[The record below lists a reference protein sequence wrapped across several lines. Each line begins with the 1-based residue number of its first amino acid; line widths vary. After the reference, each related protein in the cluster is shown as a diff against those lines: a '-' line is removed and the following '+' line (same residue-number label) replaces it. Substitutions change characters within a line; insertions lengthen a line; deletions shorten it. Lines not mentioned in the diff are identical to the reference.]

1 MQLKSI
7 LKIQNIMETGIISV
21 NNEYLLRNSDEDTQ
35 LSDVLL
41 SVQTVT

>member
-1 MQLKSI
+1 
-7 LKIQNIMETGIISV
+7 METGIISV
-21 NNEYLLRNSDEDTQ
+21 NKDHLLRNSDEDTK